1 MFVHQSP
8 VFESR
13 TMLHIQTTVA
23 ERRQAFRK
31 NVTSGRLQRFAGA
44 YSPIVAKLLEDLG
57 YDGVYIA
64 GASLSADLA
73 LPDIALTT
81 LSEVSQRGYQ
91 IARATNLPTIIDVD
105 TGFGELQ
112 SVYRTVQEMENLG
125 ICCMHIE
132 DQVAPKRCGHLD
144 NKVIASAAE
153 MEARIR
159 TAVDGRRD
167 PDFMIMARSD
177 ARAVE
182 GLDAMIDRLKR
193 YADAGADLVFPEA
206 MHHEREFEAVRR
218 AIDVPILANMT
229 AFGQSKLLSANV
241 LQDLGVNIVIYPNT
255 AFRLA
260 MNAVEA
266 GMAALL
272 DEGTQTGFI
281 DKLQPRTRL
290 YEILGYADYNR
301 FDETTFN
308 FEVPTS
314 DKPTAGQ
321 YQDTQAR
328 GYDVEPAKAASD

>member
-1 MFVHQSP
+1 
-8 VFESR
+8 
-13 TMLHIQTTVA
+13 MLHINTTVA
-23 ERRQAFRK
+23 ERRRAFREGLA
-31 NVTSGRLQRFAGA
+31 TGRLQRFAGA

-64 GASLSADLA
+64 GASLANDLA
-73 LPDIALTT
+73 LPDIGLTT
-81 LSEVSQRGYQ
+81 LTEVSQRGYQ

-112 SVYRTVQEMENLG
+112 SAFRTVQEMENLG

-144 NKVIASAAE
+144 NKVIAPAPE

-159 TAVDGRRD
+159 AAVDGRRD
-167 PDFMIMARSD
+167 PNFLIMARSD

-206 MHHEREFEAVRR
+206 MHDETEFEAVRR
-218 AIDVPILANMT
+218 AIDIPILANMT
-229 AFGQSKLLSANV
+229 AFGQSKLLPADV
-241 LQDLGVNIVIYPNT
+241 LQDLGVNVVIYPNT

-260 MNAVEA
+260 MKAVET
-266 GMAALL
+266 GMAELL
-272 DEGTQTGFI
+272 KEGTQTGFI

-290 YEILGYADYNR
+290 YEILNYADYNR

-321 YQDTQAR
+321 HR
-328 GYDVEPAKAASD
+328 EAAGAPVDDR